1 MINGQVI
8 LDNIITF
15 IDINYTLYKF
25 MFFKEDLYVR

>member
-8 LDNIITF
+8 LDNINTF